1 MSTRPTPNDS
11 PAPEIAAFLARVRA
25 HRPDVDVGTPTVRR
39 YGDSASMSKR
49 IIDVI
54 LSGAKT
60 GGFSP
65 LIRYER
71 TGAALPRVGEYV
83 IVTQFDGAPVL
94 LYRLTEVEVLP
105 FDRVVERHTE
115 IEAAELRPLEA
126 WRKFHRVFWGRE
138 FAQYGVEFTDA
149 TPVVFQRFELIH
161 PTRIA
166 DATSTTAPGPA
177 SR

>member
-1 MSTRPTPNDS
+1 MTPSAPDA
-11 PAPEIAAFLARVRA
+11 PAPEIAEFLARVRA
-25 HRPDVDVGTPTVRR
+25 LRPDVELGTPTVRR

-71 TGAALPRVGEYV
+71 TGGALPRVGDWV
-83 IVTQFDGAPVL
+83 IVTRFDGVPVL

-105 FDRVVERHTE
+105 FDRVVERHTD

-126 WRKFHRVFWGRE
+126 WRKFHRVFWSRE

-161 PTRIA
+161 PPLDSA
-166 DATSTTAPGPA
+166 ATPTPPSGPA